1 MPFELKCVRGI
12 CFDVDGTLNDTDN
25 EWAAALQQ
33 KLHGVRFLFKNH
45 DPLSFSRWM
54 MLTAESPANAVYHL
68 LDHLSLDEPF
78 ARLYERLIRSRK
90 SSAHSFMLMD
100 HARELLEFLAQRYP
114 CSIVSARDE
123 GTTRSF
129 VEQFGLGSYFRA
141 IVTSQTCPHTK
152 PFPDPVIYA
161 AQQMG
166 LQLDECVMI
175 GDTTV
180 DILAGKAAGAQ
191 TIGVLC
197 GFGSESELRRAGADL
212 IVKDLHEVM
221 GAFEGSSA

>member
-1 MPFELKCVRGI
+1 MPFDLKRVRGI
-12 CFDVDGTLNDTDN
+12 CFDVDGTLSDTDN
-25 EWAAALQQ
+25 EWAIVLQQ

-45 DPLSFSRWM
+45 DPYSFTRWLV
-54 MLTAESPANAVYHL
+54 LTAQSPENAVFHL
-68 LDHLSLDEPF
+68 LDHLSLDAPF

-90 SSAHSFMLMD
+90 STTYSFLLTD
-100 HARELLEFLAQRYP
+100 HARELLEFLSQHYP

-123 GTTRSF
+123 GITRSF
-129 VEQFGLGSYFRA
+129 VEHFGLSSYFRA
-141 IVTSQTCPHTK
+141 IVTSQTCSHTK
-152 PFPDPVIYA
+152 PYPDPVIYA

-166 LQLDECVMI
+166 LQPAECVMI

-197 GFGSESELRRAGADL
+197 GFGSASELRRAGADL
-212 IVKDLHEVM
+212 IVKDLSEVM
-221 GAFEGSSA
+221 GAFEGSSV